1 MVHESVHVQAMKG
14 LEDLKQDEREN
25 LADTLDSIYLND
37 LSYNSALLATGNV
50 LSVIDEV
57 CTEEAQCGEQS
68 RYFYLTKFSF
78 GLIFYSQN
86 IINYLGVG

>member
-1 MVHESVHVQAMKG
+1 MHYEFWLKQEQKRQSENKWPLKTEEELTMVHESVHVQAMRL
-14 LEDLKQDEREN
+14 LEDMKQDEREK

-57 CTEEAQCGEQS
+57 CTEEAQCGE
-68 RYFYLTKFSF
+68 
-78 GLIFYSQN
+78 
-86 IINYLGVG
+86 

>member
-1 MVHESVHVQAMKG
+1 MVHESVHVQAMRL
-14 LEDLKQDEREN
+14 LEDMKQDEREK

-57 CTEEAQCGEQS
+57 CTEEAQCGE
-68 RYFYLTKFSF
+68 YLTK
-78 GLIFYSQN
+78 YN
-86 IINYLGVG
+86 NYLEVG